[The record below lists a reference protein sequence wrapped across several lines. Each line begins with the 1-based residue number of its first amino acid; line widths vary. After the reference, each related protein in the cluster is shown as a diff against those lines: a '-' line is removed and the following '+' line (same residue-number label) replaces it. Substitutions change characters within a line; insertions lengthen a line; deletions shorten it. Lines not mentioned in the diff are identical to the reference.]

1 MEFKHCYRP
10 RTHDSWVKSTVSQT
24 ICHHTYSCN
33 ASSTKKKKNIL
44 SVTII
49 FKNIEVLPLKFP
61 FPQRK
66 VHLRLHKYVWCIQK
80 EGSIV
85 QQIILIPNTH
95 EAHILIDMTTI
106 THCIIMIIFQ
116 RGGFETT
123 RGLSGTL
130 SWSLFSRFH
139 RNQHKTGSLA

>member
-10 RTHDSWVKSTVSQT
+10 HTHDSWVKSTVSQT

-33 ASSTKKKKNIL
+33 ASSTKKKKTYCL
-44 SVTII
+44 SQSFLKT
-49 FKNIEVLPLKFP
+49 EVLPIKFP

-95 EAHILIDMTTI
+95 KAHILIDMTTI

-123 RGLSGTL
+123 RSLSGTL